1 MLLLKIKITKQNYKQ
16 NCYAIIFK
24 ANLLLFIWI
33 IFLWGF
39 VLLGVSSKAFFKTKK
54 KTLHKIHW
62 YKKIKSKIEGNGHL

>member
-54 KTLHKIHW
+54 KHYIKYIDT
-62 YKKIKSKIEGNGHL
+62 KKLSQK